1 MCFGRITESAKA
13 RRGRA
18 VPRGPGPGPR
28 TPQGT
33 RPVMKKRTKKILLT
47 VVVVVVAVLACV
59 GGWCGVQILGQ
70 GTSSKEQ
77 SDGTVVCS
85 ASHVGSPSVITQAW
99 LKYTVYD
106 VDKQESIAQD
116 LESQHAG
123 QTIDDPLVVYNPFG
137 TSSQSLYVYF
147 ETEEAAS
154 VSYTVSV
161 SDEEVATIAD
171 ESLTSTSIDDFTR
184 EVDDGEAATEHEF
197 TLGGLIPGVENGV
210 SITATYED
218 GSSDTYE
225 FTCDMCDVLGAE
237 ELQLVVEEG
246 ESTAELEDGLYA
258 ILGNEHSDA
267 MNFVYFYD
275 NDGILR
281 GELPLAETRSQRLIF
296 EDDLMYF
303 SYTNTELCAMN
314 ELGQVVKDYPLND
327 DGTRRFRMHHDYVSN
342 GDYLIIL
349 GTDNYDDTIEDLVY
363 FLNKETG
370 VIDYTLDMGDLMGSY
385 KESALEYHYA
395 NTEDEGANYDGEE
408 GVDWIHINGVQ
419 WMGNDSILLSCREIS
434 SIIKVSDVFGEPA
447 IDYILSSEEYWEDTE
462 YADLVYAQDGEFTV
476 QGGQHSI
483 EYIED
488 DSLEDGQYYIVMF
501 NNNLGLSAQTTSDF
515 DYASVGLTIS
525 ERWSDDESYN
535 SYYYKY
541 LVDENAGTFALVRSI
556 AVPYSGLISSAQDLE
571 TNVVVDSGL
580 KGIFGEYD
588 ENDELIRQFTLVSDT
603 DENSIYRVY
612 KYDL

>member
-1 MCFGRITESAKA
+1 
-13 RRGRA
+13 
-18 VPRGPGPGPR
+18 
-28 TPQGT
+28 
-33 RPVMKKRTKKILLT
+33 MKKYTKDLLSAAL
-47 VVVVVVAVLACV
+47 VLVLACTGLAGCSSGSTTGSDAGSSEEAAATV
-59 GGWCGVQILGQ
+59 SVTENEAEAITC
-70 GTSSKEQ
+70 TS
-77 SDGTVVCS
+77 DYVD
-85 ASHVGSPSVITQAW
+85 ASYEDTLEWVETT
-99 LKYTVYD
+99 LYD
-106 VDKQESIAQD
+106 VDAQATIAEE
-116 LESQHAG
+116 LESQKDG
-123 QTIDDPLVVYNPFG
+123 QTLAEPLVVYNPFG
-137 TSSQSLYVYF
+137 SNSQALYVYF
-147 ETEEAAS
+147 TTDAAAT

-161 SDEEVATIAD
+161 SDDEVASIED
-171 ESLTSTSIDDFTR
+171 DSLTSDSIADFTR
-184 EVDDGEAATEHEF
+184 DVADGESATEFEF
-197 TLGGLIPGVENGV
+197 SLYGLIPNVENTV
-210 SITATYED
+210 TITATYESGD
-218 GSSDTYE
+218 IETTT
-225 FTCDMCDVLGAE
+225 FACDMCDVLGDE
-237 ELQLVVEEG
+237 DLQLVIEEG
-246 ESTAELEDGLYA
+246 ESDAELEDGLYA

-349 GTDNYDDTIEDLVY
+349 GTDNDSDTIEDLVY

-370 VIDYTLDMGDLMGSY
+370 DIDYTLDMGDLMGSY

-419 WMGNDSILLSCREIS
+419 WIGDDSILLSCREIS
-434 SIIKVSDVFGEPA
+434 SIIKVSDVFGEPY
-447 IDYILSSEEYWEDTE
+447 IDYILSSEEYWEGTE
-462 YADLVYAQDGEFTV
+462 YEDLVYAQDGDFTV

-525 ERWSDDESYN
+525 EKWSDDESYN

-541 LVDENAGTFALVRSI
+541 LVDENAGTFSLVESI

-571 TNVVVDSGL
+571 ANVVVDSGL

-588 ENDELIRQFTLVSDT
+588 EDGELIRQFTLVSDT